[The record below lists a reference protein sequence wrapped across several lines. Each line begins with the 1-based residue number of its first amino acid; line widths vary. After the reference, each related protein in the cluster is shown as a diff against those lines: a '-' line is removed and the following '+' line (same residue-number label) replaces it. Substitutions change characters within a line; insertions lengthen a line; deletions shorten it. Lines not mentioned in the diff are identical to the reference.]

1 MSFEN
6 DILRLH
12 DRIDRIEDEHKE
24 IRTNFFNTMQSVNKN
39 LVELN
44 TKMDAN
50 DENTKRLC
58 KAVKALAKSNQRRK
72 HEIEMH
78 AAECGA
84 RTHIDTLKQ
93 AGDPLQRAKLTI
105 KEHPIISAGSL
116 TGIVALIGKLIEAIL

>member
-24 IRTNFFNTMQSVNKN
+24 IRTNFFNTMQAVNKN

-44 TKMDAN
+44 TKMDAK

-58 KAVKALAKSNQRRK
+58 KAVKAIDKSNQRRK

-78 AAECGA
+78 AAECEA
-84 RTHIDTLKQ
+84 RIHIDTLKQ
-93 AGDPLQRAKLTI
+93 SGDLLQRAKLTI